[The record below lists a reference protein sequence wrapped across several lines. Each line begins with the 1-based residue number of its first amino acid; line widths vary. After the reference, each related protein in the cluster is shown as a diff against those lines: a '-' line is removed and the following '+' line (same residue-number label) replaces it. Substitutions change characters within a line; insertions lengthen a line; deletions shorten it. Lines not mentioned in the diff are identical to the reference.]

1 MSLDQDRLAAL
12 QWSFELFALEHSKP
26 NINKSQEELKKVLA
40 RYLDRLIIEDFSFLI
55 RLLYRID
62 IPQEKANLAL
72 AEKDETTSAGEI
84 LAALIIQRQLEK
96 IKTRKAYREGKL

>member
-40 RYLDRLIIEDFSFLI
+40 QYLNGLIIEDFNLLI
-55 RLLYRID
+55 SILYRID

-72 AEKDETTSAGEI
+72 AKKNETTSAGEI
-84 LAALIIQRQLEK
+84 LAELIIQRQLQK